1 MPSGRGRSPIWR
13 RRPLGG
19 ITGGIYP
26 TSAPGEVR
34 HLLQY
39 GGAALIVVEDQ
50 EHLQDA
56 RGARCDFR
64 NLRRCRLEEFP
75 PADTGITSIEHYA
88 QETDPQY

>member
-1 MPSGRGRSPIWR
+1 
-13 RRPLGG
+13 
-19 ITGGIYP
+19 
-26 TSAPGEVR
+26 VR

-56 RGARCDFR
+56 RGPRPFGHVSGVDDRPPDRQGREVLGDLPAERDFR
-64 NLRRCRLEEFP
+64 NLSRLRECRLEEFP

-88 QETDPQY
+88 KEADPQ